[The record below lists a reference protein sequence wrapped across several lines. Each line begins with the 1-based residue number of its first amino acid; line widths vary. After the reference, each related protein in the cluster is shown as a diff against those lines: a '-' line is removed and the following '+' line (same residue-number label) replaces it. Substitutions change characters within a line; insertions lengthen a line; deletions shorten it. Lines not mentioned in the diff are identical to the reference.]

1 MTDKTDIS
9 ERLVGN
15 NDVST
20 SKNYEDPYQDVN
32 TKLADSMYPSRMDN
46 SIIRSATKEISLHD
60 DSYRLLKLHKSLKS
74 SWFDRTFSPI
84 GQGSV
89 RGSIFTLMATAL
101 GVGVLSLPY
110 AVSTIGLGLGVAFLV
125 ISGIVSA
132 WSL

>member
-60 DSYRLLKLHKSLKS
+60 DSYRLLKLHKSCKYN
-74 SWFDRTFSPI
+74 
-84 GQGSV
+84 
-89 RGSIFTLMATAL
+89 
-101 GVGVLSLPY
+101 VLSKYIYPPVHEYSLPP
-110 AVSTIGLGLGVAFLV
+110 SPLIDIKSPL
-125 ISGIVSA
+125 
-132 WSL
+132 